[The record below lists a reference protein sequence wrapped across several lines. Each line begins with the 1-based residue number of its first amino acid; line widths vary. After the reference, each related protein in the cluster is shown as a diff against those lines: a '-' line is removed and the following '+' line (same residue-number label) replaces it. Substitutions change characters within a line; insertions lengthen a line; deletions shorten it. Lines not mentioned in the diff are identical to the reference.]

1 VIGTSPGAAGT
12 AMAQQH
18 LRNVLVFV
26 NLSVMAQPEAF
37 LQYKEGLIEADGS
50 VTNDGTR
57 RFLQAYVDRFL
68 DWVGTHAPG

>member
-1 VIGTSPGAAGT
+1 
-12 AMAQQH
+12 
-18 LRNVLVFV
+18 VFV